1 MVRSLLQLIKENKN
15 QQTLLD
21 LAVEFQKYQNMMD
34 IKNMKSIDEKYQEI
48 ETQSKQ
54 VLKKIQNNLKTFKKD
69 TRKKLIKEVARHKQ
83 EWEREFN
90 KNMYTVKSN
99 NNSTLKL
106 PDLSCMK
113 SDVAPLP
120 PIRDEPEDRNSDSDH
135 SEPEINKELVQYYS
149 SKFES
154 NKMELSESSLNFFSS
169 KILENKKKNIKL
181 LYRLSKNKK
190 KFEGKKFKKNTKDQE
205 NVLVI
210 CVSETGEEFGGFA
223 GTGWNTNNNDFS
235 KNFLFSLTKKTIHR
249 QIKNVSKSNSLE
261 YSEDN
266 GPCFGEIDLL
276 VGNDCC
282 NEASSTSY
290 LGNFFEFEGSDAKCH
305 LAGKNQFIITDCLV
319 YSVKE

>member
-1 MVRSLLQLIKENKN
+1 MVKSLLQLIEETKS

-34 IKNMKSIDEKYQEI
+34 VKKMKSIDEKYQEI
-48 ETQSKQ
+48 ETQSKK
-54 VLKKIQNNLKTFKKD
+54 VLKKIQNNLSNFKKD
-69 TRKKLIKEVARHKQ
+69 TRKKLVTEVAKHKQ

-90 KNMYTVKSN
+90 NNMYTGKSN
-99 NNSTLKL
+99 NRTNLKL
-106 PDLSCMK
+106 PDISCMK

-120 PIRDEPEDRNSDSDH
+120 PKRDEPDDQNSEH

-154 NKMELSESSLNFFSS
+154 NNMELSESSLNFLSS
-169 KILENKKKNIKL
+169 KIFKNEKKNIKL
-181 LYRLSKNKK
+181 LYRLSKKKK
-190 KFEGKKFKKNTKDQE
+190 KFEGKKFQKNTKDHE

-210 CVSETGEEFGGFA
+210 CISETGEEFGGFA
-223 GTGWNTNNNDFS
+223 GTGWNTNNKDFS
-235 KNFLFSLTKKTIHR
+235 KNFLFSLSKQTIH
-249 QIKNVSKSNSLE
+249 QQTKNVSKSNSLE

-290 LGNFFEFEGSDAKCH
+290 LGNFFEFEGSDAKSH

-319 YSVKE
+319 YTIKE